1 MPMMWLLR
9 MMRWVR
15 NPPSKHMRM
24 IIAIVFCAGAGLALI
39 EYFFGWPEALT
50 VNPRM
55 RGIGVAPQ
63 PQPIEGGGS

>member
-9 MMRWVR
+9 MMQWVR
-15 NPPSKHMRM
+15 NPPSKQMRT
-24 IIAIVFCAGAGLALI
+24 IIAIVFCIGASFALF

-55 RGIGVAPQ
+55 RGIGVVPQ
-63 PQPIEGGGS
+63 PQPVAEPGS